1 MSSLSPLGRG
11 SGRGSGVLFLL
22 LLSTLAAA
30 ETKRLAIVVGNNAGS
45 GDMPPLRYAESDAG
59 KMARVMVEL
68 GDVSSE
74 DVMLLQGQG
83 VNQLERA
90 IGEARDRVAFFK
102 KSPDVRTVLLFYF
115 SGHSDGEAIELGR
128 EKLAYARLKALLAG
142 TGGDVRLVVVDA
154 CRSGAGLREKGGKP
168 ADNFTIRLAD
178 TLQTSGEAFITSSA
192 ADEAALESSEVM
204 GSYFTHNLISGLRGA
219 ADASG
224 DKLVTLAEAYKYAY
238 DRTVVSTAML
248 PVGAQHPNY
257 DFKLSGQGELVLAS
271 LLKPSS
277 MLVLPEA
284 DRSLV
289 IDLARDQVIVEVVGG
304 AREVALSAGQ
314 YGLRL
319 FKGGQ
324 GYGGRVTLT
333 DGMRQ
338 VVQLSALTP
347 IHSSVIVAAKGGP
360 AVVQTLDAPPSRKET
375 GVGVSLG
382 GTGRILAPI
391 GTAQGPKWQLRV
403 DVEPLNTTF
412 VSFGGGRLFGA
423 LHLLGLGEM
432 SFDPAPVGG
441 GEAANEAGAQL
452 RVGYR
457 LALDL
462 WRLQLGLGLE
472 LGPGVLAQLYDAR
485 AMTVVFTVAPRL
497 TLKVRVAQA
506 VALIA
511 SADFTFTGLNYG
523 ETAASSSFNWF
534 AYPSISAG
542 LMVFW

>member
-1 MSSLSPLGRG
+1 MGRG
-11 SGRGSGVLFLL
+11 PAILLAVLATVSL
-22 LLSTLAAA
+22 A
-30 ETKRLAIVVGNNAGS
+30 ETKRIAIVVGNNAGT
-45 GDMPPLRYAESDAG
+45 GEMPPLRYAESDAG

-68 GDVSSE
+68 GEVSAE

-83 VNQLERA
+83 VNQVERA
-90 IGEARDRVAFFK
+90 ITEARDRVAFFK
-102 KSPDVRTVLLFYF
+102 RSPDVRTVVFFYF

-128 EKLAYARLKALLAG
+128 EKLAYARLKALLTG
-142 TGGDVRLVVVDA
+142 TQGDVRLVVVDA

-168 ADNFTIRLAD
+168 TDSFTIRLAD
-178 TLQTSGEAFITSSA
+178 TLQTTGEAFITSSA

-219 ADASG
+219 ADSSG

-238 DRTVVSTAML
+238 DRTVSSTAML
-248 PVGAQHPNY
+248 PIGAQHPNY
-257 DFKLSGQGELVLAS
+257 DFKLSGQGELVLSS
-271 LLKPSS
+271 LLKTSS
-277 MLVLPEA
+277 ILVLPDA

-289 IDLARDQVIVEVVGG
+289 VDLARDQVIVEVGG
-304 AREVALSAGQ
+304 GGKEVALAAGQ
-314 YGLRL
+314 YGLRM

-324 GYGGRVTLT
+324 GWGGRVTLT
-333 DGMRQ
+333 DGQRH
-338 VVQLSALTP
+338 VVQMSALSP

-360 AVVQTLDAPPSRKET
+360 MVVQTIDAPRSKNET

-382 GTGRILAPI
+382 GTGRILAPQ

-403 DVEPLNTTF
+403 DVEPLTTTF
-412 VSFGGGRLFGA
+412 ASFSGGRLSGA

-432 SFDPAPVGG
+432 SFDPAPSGG

-457 LALDL
+457 VALDL
-462 WRLQLGLGLE
+462 WRLQLGLGVE
-472 LGPGVLAQLYDAR
+472 LGPGVLAQLYDSR
-485 AMTVVFTVAPRL
+485 SMTVVFTVAPRL
-497 TLKVRVAQA
+497 TLKVRVAPA
-506 VALIA
+506 VALMA

-523 ETAASSSFNWF
+523 QTAASSSFNWF